1 MPSPYPFL
9 NLGKAAARRAVKLS
23 ENKASRPRLEELPQ
37 LSQSFSGKGGLI
49 IPGIDESPRFGLSD
63 FERNRSFINDQ
74 IRIPLIERYGTAP
87 PEMALGRVR
96 GGQADGEMAVIVEEF
111 EEGMMPWFGP
121 LSRLGLQFLARITP
135 TRARPTGGY
144 AFLMPEDP
152 ILGSG
157 LKFGRE

>member
-9 NLGKAAARRAVKLS
+9 NLGKAAARSAVRLS
-23 ENKASRPRLEELPQ
+23 RDRPSSPRLEEFPSTGQ
-37 LSQSFSGKGGLI
+37 VFQGGGITVPGQPPPKFSFS
-49 IPGIDESPRFGLSD
+49 DS
-63 FERNRSFINDQ
+63 ERDRRFINDQ

-87 PEMALGRVR
+87 PEMTLGKVR
-96 GGQADGEMAVIVEEF
+96 GGTADGELAIVVEEF
-111 EEGMMPWFGP
+111 EAGMLPWFGP
-121 LSRLGLQFLARITP
+121 LSRLGLQFLTRITP
-135 TRARPTGGY
+135 TRARPMGGY